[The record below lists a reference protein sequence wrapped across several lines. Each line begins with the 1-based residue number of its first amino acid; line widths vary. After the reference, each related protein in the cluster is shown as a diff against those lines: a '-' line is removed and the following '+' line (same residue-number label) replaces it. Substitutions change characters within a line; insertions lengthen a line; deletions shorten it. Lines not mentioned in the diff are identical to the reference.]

1 MSHSNA
7 LDQVIELI
15 GVHATIRLVR
25 SKGGQELKFP
35 QAENLHYLHWLVV
48 EVGMDNAVKLC
59 EAYKGATLKLPI
71 EVNALLQLRN
81 EAIARDFQTGMSVS
95 LISKEYGCDRRLIQT
110 VLSKYGLRDV
120 DKVENAE

>member
-7 LDQVIELI
+7 LDQVIALI
-15 GVHATIRLVR
+15 GLHATIRLVR

-48 EVGMDNAVKLC
+48 EVGMDNATRLC
-59 EAYKGATLKLPI
+59 ESYKGAVLKLPI

-81 EAIARDFQTGMSVS
+81 DAIAKDFQAGLSVS
-95 LISKEYGCDRRLIQT
+95 RLSKEYGCDRRLIQT
-110 VLSKYGLRDV
+110 VLSKYGLREV
-120 DKVENAE
+120 DKVETAG